1 MCIKFIVQSNFTYF
15 LLMFYGFTLP
25 ITTPLSNNRSFPASM
40 KNIGTFLI
48 LHLMTSY
55 TIETYT
61 KSTTPSIDCVYVPRI
76 TYKLI
81 RNHLN
86 RNPDRFHGN
95 QPGYCYI
102 LCIYKCIKLYVYF
115 HTHTTSFSIS
125 HPQNIHTSYIHR
137 TSTILN
143 NMIYPFGDEQ
153 TRIFF
158 FGKN

>member
-1 MCIKFIVQSNFTYF
+1 MYKVHSTVKFHIFFCSCFTVLLFISQRHFQIIDPF
-15 LLMFYGFTLP
+15 LHPWKT
-25 ITTPLSNNRSFPASM
+25 
-40 KNIGTFLI
+40 GTFLI

-86 RNPDRFHGN
+86 KNPDRFHGN